1 MRRLF
6 APLIAAAII
15 ASMALAGPGIA
26 SASPSHRIT
35 PLNAGSMAR
44 TYMNRAMIDYTHMSP
59 TAIAGARADGCS
71 YRSIAASAGVDAT
84 SCAAHGVALGHER
97 QHGDVDGLAGGPGG
111 EADDTAVVRLADGAD
126 QGDAADLHQR
136 PVGIE
141 SGWVVVV
148 SGDGDHFGTRLTKRQ
163 QGPHDQLLRGG
174 GRRGGVVQV
183 AGDQHRV
190 ERFAAGH
197 GDDLGEHFALLVQP
211 AAALEGLADVPIGG
225 VQELHGGFLGR

>member
-71 YRSIAASAGVDAT
+71 YRSIAASSGVDAT
-84 SCAAHGVALGHER
+84 QVIKAASAR
-97 QHGDVDGLAGGPGG
+97 A
-111 EADDTAVVRLADGAD
+111 
-126 QGDAADLHQR
+126 QG
-136 PVGIE
+136 
-141 SGWVVVV
+141 VV
-148 SGDGDHFGTRLTKRQ
+148 SGRVRQHLMTRSGVRTFMATFRAYCIRYLGPLPTSPDSSIPTSGTP
-163 QGPHDQLLRGG
+163 GMGYPGSG
-174 GRRGGVVQV
+174 MWGVV
-183 AGDQHRV
+183 
-190 ERFAAGH
+190 
-197 GDDLGEHFALLVQP
+197 P
-211 AAALEGLADVPIGG
+211 TSTPSVPTTSVPGPG
-225 VQELHGGFLGR
+225 SGPGMCW